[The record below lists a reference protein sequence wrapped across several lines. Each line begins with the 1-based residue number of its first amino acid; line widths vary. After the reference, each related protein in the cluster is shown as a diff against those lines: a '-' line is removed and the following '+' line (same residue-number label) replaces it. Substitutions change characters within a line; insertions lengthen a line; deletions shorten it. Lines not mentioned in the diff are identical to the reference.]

1 MSVRVQI
8 EALAGAVGA
17 FRLLPVTLDIIE
29 GEYLVLLGPS
39 GCGKTTLVELL
50 CGLRR
55 PTSGRVFIGG
65 IDVTYADP
73 ADRHTGYVPQD
84 YLLFPSRTALWNLR
98 CPAWLSRRC
107 QENAEE
113 RFATVV
119 KMLRLEPFLS
129 QPVQTLSGGEKQ
141 RVALGRAL
149 MAMPDILLLDE
160 PVSALPE
167 SLRDRVCR
175 ELKALQRELRITT
188 IHVCHNLDEAL
199 SVADRLA
206 VMDVGRLV
214 QTGPPDQV
222 LDRPAN
228 RFVAEFTHCKNLW
241 QVEVV
246 DGKVHLGTPEPP
258 GNANHSGD
266 FPEITGL
273 PIGRLTLYC
282 SEIASTELPNGRY
295 WAMVRPEYLSLDSD
309 GVAAR
314 VVEST
319 RTPHAVLTRVDMGLC
334 EASIADDRVR
344 ETGTEVRVTI
354 PPERVHLVAE

>member
-1 MSVRVQI
+1 VIPVGKALRI
-8 EALAGAVGA
+8 ENLTATLGD
-17 FRLLPVTLDIIE
+17 FRLSSVSLDVNP

-39 GCGKTTLVELL
+39 GCGKTTLIELL
-50 CGLRR
+50 CGLRK
-55 PTSGRVFIGG
+55 PTGGRIFIGG
-65 IDVTYADP
+65 IDVTHADP

-84 YLLFPSRTALWNLR
+84 YQLFPSRTAVWNLR
-98 CPAWLSRRC
+98 FAARLSRRY
-107 QENAEE
+107 QGNTED
-113 RFATVV
+113 RFASVV
-119 KMLRLEPFLS
+119 KMLHLEPFLS

-149 MAMPDILLLDE
+149 MAMPDVLLLDE

-175 ELKALQRELRITT
+175 ELKELQRELRITT

-206 VMDVGRLV
+206 LMDVGRLV
-214 QTGPPDQV
+214 QTGPPNQV

-241 QVEVV
+241 RVEVV
-246 DGKVHLGTPEPP
+246 DGKVRLG
-258 GNANHSGD
+258 A
-266 FPEITGL
+266 
-273 PIGRLTLYC
+273 
-282 SEIASTELPNGRY
+282 SEIASTVLDDGRY
-295 WAMVRPEYLSLDSD
+295 WAMVRPEYLSLDSN
-309 GVAAR
+309 GVAGR

-319 RTPHAVLTRVDMGLC
+319 RTPYAMLTRVDMGMC

-344 ETGTEVRVTI
+344 DTGENVWVAI
-354 PPERVHLVAE
+354 PAERVHLVVE

>member
-1 MSVRVQI
+1 MQI

-39 GCGKTTLVELL
+39 GCGKTTLIELL
-50 CGLRR
+50 CGLRK
-55 PTSGRVFIGG
+55 PTGGRVFIGG
-65 IDVTYADP
+65 IEVTHADP

-98 CPAWLSRRC
+98 FVARLSRRR
-107 QENAEE
+107 QENIEE
-113 RFATVV
+113 RFATAV

-149 MAMPDILLLDE
+149 MAMPDVLLLDE

-241 QVEVV
+241 QVEVA
-246 DGKVHLGTPEPP
+246 DGKV
-258 GNANHSGD
+258 
-266 FPEITGL
+266 
-273 PIGRLTLYC
+273 RLETY
-282 SEIASTELPNGRY
+282 EIASTELPNGRY
-295 WAMVRPEYLSLDSD
+295 WAMVRPEYLSLDSA
-309 GVAAR
+309 GIAGR